1 MPNPRPLSKS
11 PKRSARNSCRKSNPF
26 YIAERNDILDGEAI
40 MLRTRQSKEVWRF
53 RMRVPGEDAY
63 YRVSLRTKH
72 LSTAI
77 AHAKNKW
84 ADITAMVNADKKV
97 S

>member
-1 MPNPRPLSKS
+1 
-11 PKRSARNSCRKSNPF
+11 
-26 YIAERNDILDGEAI
+26 
-40 MLRTRQSKEVWRF
+40 
-53 RMRVPGEDAY
+53 MRVPGEDAY

-77 AHAKNKW
+77 AHAKNKL